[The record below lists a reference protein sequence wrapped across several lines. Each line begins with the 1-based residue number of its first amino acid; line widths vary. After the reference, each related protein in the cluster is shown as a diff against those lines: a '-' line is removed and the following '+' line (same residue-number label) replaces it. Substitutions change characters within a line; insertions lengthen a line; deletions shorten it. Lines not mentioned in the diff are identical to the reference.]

1 VGAVV
6 WDKVERGN
14 GAVEK
19 ERNMNTTQNSTQNQR
34 GNSELKPCPFCGGK
48 GKLRDLT
55 GNLYGFNGYEIKC
68 ACGCYLKSHLCGEPQ
83 WDGNKYYTPVTER
96 GKAKAL
102 EDLIIL
108 WNRRA
113 TDEN

>member
-1 VGAVV
+1 MR
-6 WDKVERGN
+6 D
-14 GAVEK
+14 
-19 ERNMNTTQNSTQNQR
+19 TPTQNQR
-34 GNSELKPCPFCGGK
+34 GNSELNSELKPCPFCGGK
-48 GKLRDLT
+48 GELRDLT

-68 ACGCYLKSHLCGEPQ
+68 ACGCYLKSHLCSEPR
-83 WDGNKYYTPVTER
+83 WEGNKYYTPVTER

-113 TDEN
+113 TDERAE